1 MELRDLQKMT
11 VIKLRDEAMQRTQLV
26 GVNAMSKDELIKALA
41 PLFGIDLEAATKA
54 ARERRITDKATL
66 KKAIR
71 ASKAERDTA
80 LKAHDATATRQAR
93 LGIKKHKRAVRR
105 LVRQGATA

>member
-11 VIKLRDEAMQRTQLV
+11 VVKLRDEAMQRTQLV
-26 GVNAMSKDELIKALA
+26 GVNAMSKDELIKELA

-54 ARERRITDKATL
+54 ARERRIMDKTAL

-80 LKAHDATATRQAR
+80 LKAHDTTATRQAR
-93 LGIKKHKRAVRR
+93 LGIKKHKRALRH